1 MAVTFADVLVRFSRD
16 EWGLLGR
23 PQKELY
29 RTVMR
34 ENYRTVVS
42 VGRAQEQ
49 DTGTRPWVE
58 LEDARGRGPVTFADV
73 AVRFSQ
79 EELERLSPEQRQL
92 YGDVIWEN
100 YKNAVSLGEDLAF
113 RGAAAAAGRHP
124 DGEKYH
130 RGSGGRCQECQPA
143 GHGP

>member
-1 MAVTFADVLVRFSRD
+1 MAVTFADVLVCFSRD

-42 VGRAQEQ
+42 VGLAAPLGPTPTQE
-49 DTGTRPWVE
+49 
-58 LEDARGRGPVTFADV
+58 RGPGDQETLSGRPQGLVTFADV

-100 YKNAVSLGEDLAF
+100 YKNAVSLGEDLAC
-113 RGAAAAAGRHP
+113 RGAVAATGCRP

-130 RGSGGRCQECQPA
+130 
-143 GHGP
+143 